1 MANELFK
8 RVKQTEFDNARQE
21 AMVSLLVAAGHYR
34 QILNDICADY
44 GITYDQY
51 NILRILKGV
60 HPDGHRRY
68 EISDRMI
75 ERAPDVTR
83 LLDRLVKRGLAER
96 SCSTEDR
103 RCTIARIT
111 DKGLKLLGE
120 MDPDFSKASQHF
132 TRSIPEAEL
141 KQFSG
146 TCNKFFANLDES

>member
-8 RVKQTEFDNARQE
+8 RVKQTTFDNARQE

-34 QILNDICADY
+34 QILDDICSEY
-44 GITYDQY
+44 GITHDQY

-60 HPDGHRRY
+60 HPEGHRRY

-75 ERAPDVTR
+75 ERSPDVTR
-83 LLDRLVKRGLAER
+83 LLDRLVKNGLAER

-111 DKGLKLLGE
+111 NKGLQLLE
-120 MDPDFSKASQHF
+120 AMDPDFSQASAQF
-132 TRSIPEAEL
+132 TRSVPEAEL
-141 KQFSG
+141 KQFSS
-146 TCNKFFANLDES
+146 TCNKFFANIEEP